1 MLLSD
6 RYMGGC
12 HTVLFHTG
20 LIFSITTK
28 KKKKKIFKIQVE
40 AIPNREENI
49 VKEKEVSGS
58 SLQARNSQQQRVLEH
73 PIPV

>member
-1 MLLSD
+1 
-6 RYMGGC
+6 MGG
-12 HTVLFHTG
+12 VVILFSR
-20 LIFSITTK
+20 LPYRLDIFYNNQ
-28 KKKKKIFKIQVE
+28 KKKKIFKIQVE

-49 VKEKEVSGS
+49 VKAKEVSGS